1 MPFDPFKG
9 AMKALGLFLALSFFA
24 LFTFIPNLSN
34 TAHAHA
40 EHGTEGGIP
49 TIDGKARLPEG
60 SSLQIVKTTAFQF
73 AMATNGNTRIEVL
86 GEDKKPFLRF
96 DQQAVFA
103 DLNSTGWHRAQQPG
117 GGPIPAFIKD
127 NKKLKPNW
135 VQIQSEPGYG
145 WYDPRLMNESIAHF
159 DLLLRQGK
167 QTIKVRVERIEP
179 EPMQG
184 FWRPTQIELAEFDH
198 LNSLI
203 PGLSGN
209 TLMVSR
215 LGSADSNYQ
224 ILDDKAE
231 PFLEL
236 RADGV
241 WLDTAHRWADALG
254 LFYDKSAKEQGWT
267 KVSASNTITFNDPR
281 LAQRP
286 AKTDAIGQW
295 TVPVKRLD
303 DNKVSRI
310 QGELRWQPVVA
321 K

>member
-1 MPFDPFKG
+1 MPFDSFKG
-9 AMKALGLFLALSFFA
+9 ATKALGFILALSFFA
-24 LFTFIPNLSN
+24 LSTFIPYLSN
-34 TAHAHA
+34 PAHAHA

-49 TIDGKARLPEG
+49 TIMSKAKLPEG

-73 AMATNGNTRIEVL
+73 AMATDGNARIEIL

-96 DQQAVFA
+96 DKQAVFA

-117 GGPIPAFIKD
+117 GGPIPDFIKD
-127 NKKLKPNW
+127 NKNLKPNW
-135 VQIQSEPGYG
+135 VQIQQEPGYG
-145 WYDPRLMNESIAHF
+145 WYDSRLMNESIAHF
-159 DLLLRQGK
+159 DLLMRQGK
-167 QTIKVRVERIEP
+167 QTIKVRVERVEP

-184 FWRPTQIELAEFDH
+184 FWRPIQTETTEFNS

-209 TLMVSR
+209 TLMISR
-215 LGSADSNYQ
+215 LGSATSDYQ

-241 WLDTAHRWADALG
+241 WLNATHRWADELG
-254 LFYDKSAKEQGWT
+254 LFYDKSSKGKGWINI
-267 KVSASNTITFNDPR
+267 SSGSTITFNDPR
-281 LAQRP
+281 LAQKP
-286 AKTDAIGQW
+286 AKTGAVGQW
-295 TVPVKRLD
+295 NVPVKRLAD
-303 DNKVSRI
+303 DKVSNV
-310 QGELRWQPVVA
+310 QGELRWQSVVA